1 MAESNYDVVVVGGGP
16 GGYVAAI
23 RAAQLGQKTAVV
35 EREFLGGICLNIG
48 CIPTKALLRNAGIAE
63 LLQHGKEFGFSFENL
78 KLDYEVAFKRSR
90 QVSDR
95 LVKGVQF
102 LMKKNKID
110 VYQGTARLRS
120 ATQLE
125 VATTPGRD
133 TPAVGGQKLD
143 GTLEARHIILATGS
157 RPRAFANM
165 PIDGK
170 RVITY
175 REALYLTSAP
185 KRIVIVGA
193 GAIGMEFA
201 YIFRSFGAEVTVIEM
216 LPHLLPLEDEETT
229 AEIAKAYKKRGIKA
243 LVNARTKEATAGES
257 GVTVR
262 VKDQASGQE
271 QSIEADLALIAIG
284 VQANSDNL
292 GLEAAGVATDKRG
305 FVQVDEYMRTNVPN
319 VYAIG
324 DVTGKAMLAHVAM
337 AMGLVASEHIAGH
350 ETRPIKEGEYVYM
363 PRCVYC
369 EPQVASLGMTEAQA
383 RAFAREHG
391 REIKVGK
398 FPFMANG
405 KALGLG
411 EGAGFVK
418 IIADARYGE
427 ILGAHLVGPDVTEL
441 LPELEL
447 ARTWE
452 LTPEEIA
459 RSVHAHPT
467 LSEAVMEA
475 AHATLG
481 QAIHI

>member
-1 MAESNYDVVVVGGGP
+1 MPDTTYDVIVVGGGP

-23 RAAQLGQKTAVV
+23 RAGQLGLKTAIV
-35 EREFLGGICLNIG
+35 EREFLGGVCLNIG
-48 CIPTKALLRNAGIAE
+48 CIPTKALLRNAGIAQ
-63 LLQHGKEFGFSFENL
+63 LLGRGKEFGFAFDNL

-102 LMKKNKID
+102 LMRKNKVD
-110 VYQGTARLRS
+110 VFQGTAALASPTRLQVTP
-120 ATQLE
+120 TQD
-125 VATTPGRD
+125 APQ
-133 TPAVGGQKLD
+133 VGGQKFEGPLD
-143 GTLEARHIILATGS
+143 ARNIILATGA
-157 RPRAFANM
+157 RVRAFPNM

-175 REALYLTSAP
+175 REALFLTQAP

-201 YIFRSFGAEVTVIEM
+201 FVFRSYGSEVTIIEM
-216 LPHLLPLEDEETT
+216 LPHLLPLEDEETA
-229 AEIAKAYKKRGIKA
+229 AEVAKAYKKMGVKA
-243 LVNARTKEATAGES
+243 LVNTRTEDVRAEDDC
-257 GVTVR
+257 VMVR
-262 VKDQASGQE
+262 VKDQASGKE
-271 QSIEADLALIAIG
+271 QTLEADIALIAIG
-284 VQANSDNL
+284 VQANSDNI
-292 GLEAAGVATDKRG
+292 GLEAAGVGLDRRG
-305 FVQVDEYMRTNVPN
+305 FVQINEYMQTSVPN

-324 DVTGKAMLAHVAM
+324 DLTGKAMFAHVAS
-337 AMGLVASEHIAGH
+337 AMGIVAAERIAGH
-350 ETRPIKEGEYVYM
+350 ETRPIKEGDYVFM

-383 RAFAREHG
+383 NEYAKEHN

-398 FPFMANG
+398 FPFRANG

-411 EGAGFVK
+411 EGDGFVK
-418 IIADARYGE
+418 IIADAKYGE

-467 LSEAVMEA
+467 LSEALMEA